1 MVSQAALDR
10 CKTDLQSRFSIRKVW
25 QICHIAQRSSGCNLC
40 VEIFGALSLVHTA
53 HPEQTIRSD
62 IEFRGIGLHSGAEVS
77 MRLVAA
83 PAGSGIVFRRTDLDN
98 FEIPANGRN
107 VAKVSYATSLMRGSV
122 LIDRK
127 SVV

>member
-1 MVSQAALDR
+1 MVSQLGGGARKPRQAWSFLLHRLWHFYHTPALALR
-10 CKTDLQSRFSIRKVW
+10 
-25 QICHIAQRSSGCNLC
+25 GNLA
-40 VEIFGALSLVHTA
+40 VEIAGVRSLAQNA

-83 PAGSGIVFRRTDLDN
+83 PAGSGIVFRRVDLDG

-107 VAKVSYATSLMRGSV
+107 VAKVSYATSLMRGSC
-122 LIDRK
+122 
-127 SVV
+127 